1 MVNAQ
6 SRPDIADCAAFC
18 LRSRRRPET
27 RLHKDRCFPCGFDKR
42 GPGVV
47 WRSLPGQHSKT
58 DLPGLWVQFAILNR
72 PVMEQKVRR
81 LISVRDPCQT
91 CLHPDNS
98 HPYGDCQEAWIRKT
112 EAPGSDR
119 PLRRSRRFPSSFC
132 EAILKRYNLVHPP
145 LCDLARVARI
155 PPSAPDVRIF
165 VTNRGHGGGN
175 AAPMPTPA
183 LARVHD
189 NQCCQGL

>member
-1 MVNAQ
+1 VFVILVKHALPVSNVTGLLHICLSVAAAYDLEKARRQ
-6 SRPDIADCAAFC
+6 S
-18 LRSRRRPET
+18 
-27 RLHKDRCFPCGFDKR
+27 
-42 GPGVV
+42 
-47 WRSLPGQHSKT
+47 
-58 DLPGLWVQFAILNR
+58 
-72 PVMEQKVRR
+72 
-81 LISVRDPCQT
+81 
-91 CLHPDNS
+91 LHPDNS

-132 EAILKRYNLVHPP
+132 EAILKRYNLGHPP
-145 LCDLARVARI
+145 LCDLARVAKI
-155 PPSAPDVRIF
+155 PPSAPDVRNF